1 MQTEYLFMAIAFI
14 VAALV
19 PYFFKRR
26 LRKKTGLPETD
37 ERVLHQFQKFTLFI
51 VCIISII
58 GVLALGIYTLLGHDT
73 LQHLVVSVT
82 AYTLT
87 KRRCVFIKT
96 LRREGSPLFQQF
108 NRTSPLQN
116 YNPK

>member
-1 MQTEYLFMAIAFI
+1 MQTEYLFMVIAFI

-51 VCIISII
+51 VCIISIS

-73 LQHLVVSVT
+73 LQINYIWLFLLLLILSLSVG
-82 AYTLT
+82 AFLS
-87 KRRCVFIKT
+87 KR
-96 LRREGSPLFQQF
+96 
-108 NRTSPLQN
+108 
-116 YNPK
+116 